1 MKIIPQID
9 KPDRSE
15 DIFELIGLDSFFN
28 SESDKNVN
36 WEEFFQVKD
45 KTANDK

>member
-1 MKIIPQID
+1 MKIITQID
-9 KPDRSE
+9 KPDRNE

-28 SESDKNVN
+28 IESDKNVN

-45 KTANDK
+45 KTASNK